1 MGDDRSNRPGA
12 GLGPDRI
19 VRTAVRLADAEG
31 LETLSMRRV
40 ATALDAG
47 VMSLYRHVPGRRQLV
62 NLMVETVFGE
72 LDYPDPGPAG
82 WRARIEFSAR
92 REWAMYQRHP
102 WVLSI
107 VAGTTRPPLGPNVL
121 ANVEWVL
128 RAVDGFGLDR
138 ATMTQIYFTVSDYVQ
153 GAALYIRNET
163 EDERRT
169 GVTAEQ
175 WWAAEAATL
184 LRLLCSGRFPLLSGL
199 FDRAASAPTLVV
211 KDFEFGLRRVL
222 DGLEVFLAEQRHRHG
237 SAATSTGTGSGTAEA
252 TKFEKVTTIADR
264 SPSPAAAAALEL
276 LGRRWTLELLF
287 VLSHG
292 EARFTD
298 LVEAVPGVSRRV
310 LTERLRQ
317 LADEGLLRRQVVT
330 GPPIRISYALTDR
343 GAGLRGALAEIDA
356 WAGTRSAPDGAG
368 DRTRTAG
375 ADPN

>member
-1 MGDDRSNRPGA
+1 MGTDQSHGRGS
-12 GLGPDRI
+12 GLGLDRI
-19 VRTAVRLADAEG
+19 VRTAVRLADVDG

-47 VMSLYRHVPGRRQLV
+47 VMSLYRHVPGKRQLV
-62 NLMVETVFGE
+62 SLMVETVFGE
-72 LDYPDPGPAG
+72 IDYPDPGPAG

-92 REWAMYQRHP
+92 REWTMYQRHP

-107 VAGTTRPPLGPNVL
+107 VAGTSRPPLGPNVL

-138 ATMTQIYFTVSDYVQ
+138 ATMTQVYFTVSDYVQ
-153 GAALYIRNET
+153 GAALYVRNET

-175 WWAAEAATL
+175 WWAAETATL
-184 LRLLCSGRFPLLSGL
+184 ARLLCSGRFPLVSGL
-199 FDRAASAPTLVV
+199 FDQAASAPTLVV

-222 DGLEVFLAEQRHRHG
+222 DGLEVFLTQQRPRPG
-237 SAATSTGTGSGTAEA
+237 AAGAGAPTLEV
-252 TKFEKVTTIADR
+252 TKFEKVTSIGGR
-264 SPSPAAAAALEL
+264 SPSPAAATALEL

-292 EARFTD
+292 EARFSD

-330 GPPIRISYALTDR
+330 GPPTRISYTLTDR

-356 WAGTRSAPDGAG
+356 WAGNSSGPDDG
-368 DRTRTAG
+368 R
-375 ADPN
+375 